1 VRAGAGSRERWRRR
15 SSRKSRR
22 GTAAL
27 LLAAVSVAGC
37 GWRKPVD
44 WGPLPGNAMPL
55 SAVMQRVWERPE
67 ARQAI
72 LDKVGGLKSDGLPL
86 TPSLLDRLRTLL
98 LGEDWRGLDQ
108 FPNFTTQGLTRSVGV
123 VTRLGAGAKTDA
135 ATNARVLRD
144 YLDIGSYEFGKDAV
158 VDLGKPAE
166 SVWDGSGLQNEWGYG
181 VVAGDLP
188 DPKLAPLHGE
198 SERLAAVLNRMA
210 MNGYAEDAAGSGA
223 KVGTLTAEM
232 EGQRADSVEGLVGLL
247 TAAGHT
253 VVVRDRRYFA
263 NFGHLHYR
271 DGSSERDV
279 AMPFWIDTELW
290 VPGTMRSLSVPVS
303 HTELEIAVAGP
314 QVNAVLAFY
323 FGVDGKAEFR
333 TTDLKNQAWVMG
345 RTAHTYSGD
354 LAVVAMRLMG
364 AEVRAWEQAHVENP
378 ALAFGGYYTLG
389 VCQDSVA
396 VVEEKLT
403 GEVTLYPLTAEAK
416 YFSGGWEVASLLDK
430 LPSDRDGRAAGVDR
444 ILGTLPVESAG
455 EIPFAAMRAD
465 VERVEAGERAGVVVW
480 TQGARVAAVVFIVIG
495 GGAVWMLARR
505 RRKRESGA

>member
-1 VRAGAGSRERWRRR
+1 
-15 SSRKSRR
+15 
-22 GTAAL
+22 
-27 LLAAVSVAGC
+27 
-37 GWRKPVD
+37 
-44 WGPLPGNAMPL
+44 MPL

-72 LDKVGGLKSDGLPL
+72 LDKLSGLKSDGLPL

-123 VTRLGAGAKTDA
+123 VTRLGGGGKTDA
-135 ATNARVLRD
+135 ATNARVLKD

-188 DPKLAPLHGE
+188 DPKLAPLHAE

-210 MNGYAEDAAGSGA
+210 MNGYGEDAAANGTANGT

-232 EGQRADSVEGLVGLL
+232 QGQRADTVEGLVGLL
-247 TAAGHT
+247 TATGHT

-314 QVNAVLAFY
+314 EVNAVLAFY

-354 LAVVAMRLMG
+354 LAVVAIELMG

-378 ALAFGGYYTLG
+378 ALEFGGYYTLG

-416 YFSGGWEVASLLDK
+416 YFSGGGEVASLLDK

-455 EIPFAAMRAD
+455 EIPFRAMRAD

-495 GGAVWMLARR
+495 GGAVWMLAGR